1 MMEQAQH
8 SYIFPPSP
16 LLSDVGA
23 RLRGQD
29 DLDFILGVPIT
40 SRNPPTWFPRLMD
53 QVSVEPVHPERIS
66 DVCRLATSKAL
77 QAPGELAA
85 CTRSKSSKRS

>member
-1 MMEQAQH
+1 MEQAQR
-8 SYIFPPSP
+8 SYTFPPSP

-40 SRNPPTWFPRLMD
+40 SRNPPMWFPHLMD
-53 QVSVEPVHPERIS
+53 PVSVEPVHRGKTNNA
-66 DVCRLATSKAL
+66 CRLITSKTPQAL
-77 QAPGELAA
+77 EGLAVF
-85 CTRSKSSKRS
+85 TRFKSLKRS